1 MSLIQVVSLTRGEG
15 LWFGRDS
22 LVEVHDFHSGEI
34 VAEAF
39 GHGKAVTA
47 VALSLTL
54 SLSHTHSQTHTL
66 SLSHTHTL
74 SLSLSLSH
82 THTHKRKQARSWRKR
97 SGTYYAL
104 GVRGPSSASVG
115 LTGRFLTGRRWV
127 CTTHHLVS
135 LSLRRKDP

>member
-1 MSLIQVVSLTRGEG
+1 VSLIQVVSLTRGEG

-66 SLSHTHTL
+66 SLSHTHTHT
-74 SLSLSLSH
+74 LSLSLSH
-82 THTHKRKQARSWRKR
+82 THTQ
-97 SGTYYAL
+97 TQ
-104 GVRGPSSASVG
+104 
-115 LTGRFLTGRRWV
+115 TGEIVAEAFGHVLCFGG
-127 CTTHHLVS
+127 
-135 LSLRRKDP
+135 KGA